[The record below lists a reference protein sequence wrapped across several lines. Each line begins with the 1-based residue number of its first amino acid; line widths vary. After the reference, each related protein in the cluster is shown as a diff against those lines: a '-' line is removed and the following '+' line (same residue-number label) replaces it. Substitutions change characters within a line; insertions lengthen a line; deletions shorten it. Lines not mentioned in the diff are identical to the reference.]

1 MLVDGLN
8 HPGRA
13 RYSATGCAS
22 ACATRA
28 CTSRSCATRA
38 GRSSRCA
45 GARARTRATP
55 ATRACRCSSARGTSR
70 AATRP
75 RTARRPRAA
84 TARAEDQPPVVEP
97 VVVPVLEPLPEPL
110 LVPLP
115 EEDEDEDDEP
125 EPVEPELVEPL
136 AAGSVGGSSTM
147 KPRWLVWSPVRLKL
161 NVFAAVIELTSGA
174 SGESVTLLT
183 LGTRGL
189 SEAVSGRSSSWATSP
204 SRKNSAW
211 LGVLP
216 LAGGMKTTTWWTS
229 PR

>member
-22 ACATRA
+22 ASATRA

-84 TARAEDQPPVVEP
+84 TARAEDQPPLVEP

-110 LVPLP
+110 P
-115 EEDEDEDDEP
+115 DEDEDDDP
-125 EPVEPELVEPL
+125 EPVEPELLEPELVEPL

-161 NVFAAVIELTSGA
+161 NVFAAVIWLTSGA
-174 SGESVTLLT
+174 SGDRVTLLT

-216 LAGGMKTTTWWTS
+216 LAGGMNTTT
-229 PR
+229 